1 VKIRSLF
8 RCGCLSLGILG
19 GAFAPAT
26 VIAEPEPKDSAG
38 SERAADRFVALFRP
52 TQTDLASLSPDGR
65 LLAYTYREQDVLS
78 VVIVEVDHPDK
89 VKAKVAV
96 VDDARA
102 TPLFNPLR
110 ERTPASIRWMR
121 WVGDD
126 RLVVETNAQAAVTS
140 TRSLPGTILA
150 FDADGGNARLLLN
163 ARSLEEQ
170 VPAFTLERGVRD
182 RQPLGQTVDNPNF
195 GIDAS
200 RGSGTATP
208 LQPGQPYEEPAG
220 VLFTPL
226 GASADP
232 DAPVTAAIDSRFE
245 IISRPLVP
253 SVFDLDPRT
262 PGSILVRAL
271 GSASLLVYSVDTR
284 TGRLQLRSE
293 HLHDPELIPLLDRQ
307 GVPRI
312 SVPATTQQAFPHTY
326 LLERGPGARAGF
338 SLDAVAGYAPAR
350 PFALSP
356 ETFFRERALPLG
368 FDEKP
373 EILYYA
379 SNVGRDTFGIYS
391 LDLATGTK
399 TAVAIEHPRIDLIP
413 LPDGGFV
420 PSGALVFDRFTRNL
434 VGVRIRDPLRSA
446 LWLNSQ
452 LKAVQD
458 TLAATLVGRNID
470 VLEWDVSGR
479 RFLAAVSGPS
489 DAGGFVVFDSTTRKA
504 LQFARRAPWLDTQV
518 QNQTVSVT
526 LGGKT
531 APAIA
536 CQLTLSRHAK
546 VKPMPLIVVCPSV
559 PWERIPADFQ
569 PEVQALADMGFA
581 VLQIDGRGAWGTG
594 LAPARARP
602 RGVCRGPG
610 RRPHRG
616 DRRTRPSVHARSRRV
631 GIIGVGYGGHV
642 ALRTAM
648 LNPGRFRCVVTL
660 DAPIDLERWL
670 SDDRWTTRAAAPQFL
685 RGAFGSPAELKSSSL
700 LPKAGNAQGR
710 PRSCSTSPA
719 RTANGA
725 ARAIL
730 ESKQLASAL
739 RQAQTEVELVELTE
753 DFVRGLPQARAAI
766 YRSIELF
773 FNTHVYDFSVK
784 IGDVKVQED
793 PALPPSSP
801 P

>member
-8 RCGCLSLGILG
+8 RCGCLGLGILG

-38 SERAADRFVALFRP
+38 RERAADRFVALFRP

-78 VVIVEVDHPDK
+78 VVIVEVDHPEK

-140 TRSLPGTILA
+140 TRSLPGTLLA

-170 VPAFTLERGVRD
+170 VPAFTLERGLRD

-195 GIDAS
+195 GVDAS

-594 LAPARARP
+594 L
-602 RGVCRGPG
+602 
-610 RRPHRG
+610 RRRE
-616 DRRTRPSVHARSRRV
+616 RVHEGYAAAQAADLMGAIDGLAQAFTLDAKRV

-660 DAPIDLERWL
+660 DAPVDLERWL

-700 LPKAGNAQGR
+700 LPKAGTLKAPTLLIDYPGQDGEWR
-710 PRSCSTSPA
+710 
-719 RTANGA
+719 RTGY
-725 ARAIL
+725 L
-730 ESKQLASAL
+730 ESKRLASAL
-739 RQAQTEVELVELTE
+739 RQAQTEVEQVELTE

-784 IGDVKVQED
+784 IGDLKVQED
-793 PALPPSSP
+793 TPRPPSSP